1 MANNPVQSLERIT
14 VASSGTPVRL
24 TVNEG
29 DPTTHLGV
37 HSILFQ
43 RDDPNDTGLIYIGT
57 SAAMNIATLADVIA
71 ILAVP
76 STSSLPAINITLTPA
91 SNALDAREFYIDADV
106 SGDSILASFL
116 EA

>member
-1 MANNPVQSLERIT
+1 MANNPVQSLARIT
-14 VASSGTPVRL
+14 VAVSGTPVRA
-24 TVNEG
+24 TVNET
-29 DPTTHLGV
+29 DPTTHRGA

-57 SAAMNIATLADVIA
+57 SAAMDISTLVGVVA

-76 STSSLPAINITLTPA
+76 STSSLPAINITITV
-91 SNALDAREFYIDADV
+91 SHNALDAREFYIDADV